1 MKDFG
6 FDHPPKT
13 QEEALVQGFC
23 LFFTAP
29 SKAQA
34 QKVLGLIT
42 LILADPAMTQDMVQ
56 TSDEPRIKHSCSRF
70 GATKLCGREA
80 LPTPS

>member
-29 SKAQA
+29 SKAHA
-34 QKVLGLIT
+34 QKVIGLIT
-42 LILADPAMTQDMVQ
+42 LILADPAVTQDMIQ
-56 TSDEPRIKHSCSRF
+56 TSFEKAFHILSLEHMFNLKN
-70 GATKLCGREA
+70 
-80 LPTPS
+80 TPKDHP

>member
-13 QEEALVQGFC
+13 KEEALVQGFC

-29 SKAQA
+29 SKVEA
-34 QKVLGLIT
+34 QKVIGLIT
-42 LILADPAMTQDMVQ
+42 LILADPAVTQDMVQ
-56 TSDEPRIKHSCSRF
+56 TSFEKAFYILSLEHMFNLKN
-70 GATKLCGREA
+70 
-80 LPTPS
+80 TP

>member
-29 SKAQA
+29 SKAHA
-34 QKVLGLIT
+34 QKVIRLIT
-42 LILADPAMTQDMVQ
+42 LILADPAVTQDMVQ
-56 TSDEPRIKHSCSRF
+56 TSFEKAFHILSLEHMFNLKN
-70 GATKLCGREA
+70 
-80 LPTPS
+80 TPKDHP